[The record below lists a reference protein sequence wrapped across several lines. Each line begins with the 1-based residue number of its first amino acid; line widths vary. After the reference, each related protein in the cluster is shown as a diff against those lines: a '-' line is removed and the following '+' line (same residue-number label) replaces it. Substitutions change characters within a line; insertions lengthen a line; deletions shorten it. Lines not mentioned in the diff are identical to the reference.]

1 MQHRMLGGGYTN
13 MENDYDQ
20 GYGTGYAAMEPVIA
34 HIQYFFAHAS
44 RACGVLLRMHLFH
57 PHALGGPHTPRMWRK
72 ESY

>member
-34 HIQYFFAHAS
+34 HIQYFF
-44 RACGVLLRMHLFH
+44 LRMHLRRVASF
-57 PHALGGPHTPRMWRK
+57 GVRI
-72 ESY
+72 

>member
-34 HIQYFFAHAS
+34 RIQFFFG
-44 RACGVLLRMHLFH
+44 ACI
-57 PHALGGPHTPRMWRK
+57 
-72 ESY
+72 